1 MRITLG
7 KVTTTDS
14 EGYPNRK
21 GNTMTTE
28 TETQYTLCVRRW
40 FDKVNGNSY
49 YSMRIIGK
57 GQDIIMPFEYGH
69 SESTYKYHASALLGI
84 DWGIMDWEQRRE
96 VFTIEEIQVS
106 RRKDLHNG
114 GKTQ

>member
-1 MRITLG
+1 M
-7 KVTTTDS
+7 KTTQA
-14 EGYPNRK
+14 EK
-21 GNTMTTE
+21 GHIMTTE
-28 TETQYTLCVRRW
+28 TEPETDYTLVVRRW
-40 FDKVNGNSY
+40 FDKANGNSY

-57 GQDIIMPFEYGH
+57 GQDIIVPFSYGH
-69 SESTYKYHASALLGI
+69 SESTYKYHACEALGI

-96 VFTIEEIQVS
+96 IFTIEEIKVP